1 MVLFMRKKNTPE
13 RQSGS
18 FTLIELLVV
27 VAIIAVLVA
36 VLLPA
41 LQGARDRAKTVACQ
55 GNLKQFAVSLR
66 MYADDFNGYLPCP
79 PPGDPTNWW
88 FLSMVNSKHLVL
100 EGQGR
105 PSILYCP
112 AETKYGSYW
121 GVNYAINNIMIG
133 LKLDELMSSRS
144 YGNPVEKVIIFI
156 DSRPDWTMLNLW
168 GGAYPYGEDWLRD
181 ARGYRHSGSDNV
193 LFGDLHIQW
202 MDNLHYYPP
211 HRSDYAWY

>member
-1 MVLFMRKKNTPE
+1 MVKRRTT
-13 RQSGS
+13 

-66 MYADDFNGYLPCP
+66 MYADDFNGHLPCP
-79 PPGDPTNWW
+79 PPGYTAHWW
-88 FLSMVNSKHLVL
+88 FLSMINSKHLVH
-100 EGQGR
+100 EGIPGR

-112 AETKYGSYW
+112 AEPNQSGAYW
-121 GVNYAINNIMIG
+121 GVTYSMSNIMMG
-133 LKLDELMSSRS
+133 LKLDELMSQRS

-156 DSRPDWTMLNLW
+156 DSKPIIPMRIT
-168 GGAYPYGEDWLRD
+168 
-181 ARGYRHSGSDNV
+181 S
-193 LFGDLHIQW
+193 F
-202 MDNLHYYPP
+202 
-211 HRSDYAWY
+211 